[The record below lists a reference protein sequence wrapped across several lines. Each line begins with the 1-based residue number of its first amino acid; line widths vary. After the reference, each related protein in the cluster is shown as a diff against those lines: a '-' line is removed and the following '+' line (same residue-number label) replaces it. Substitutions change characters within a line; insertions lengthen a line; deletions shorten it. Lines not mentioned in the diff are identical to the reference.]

1 MPNDRSQQIFHTQ
14 IEIFYLFPYKLF
26 TGGCSER
33 RYVMDHSC
41 TIIVIG
47 DTRSFR
53 TPGLWVTRSVCRC
66 PQESSQVVVTN
77 KLQRFI
83 SIHVTK

>member
-1 MPNDRSQQIFHTQ
+1 
-14 IEIFYLFPYKLF
+14 
-26 TGGCSER
+26 
-33 RYVMDHSC
+33 MDYSC
-41 TIIVIG
+41 TITVIG
-47 DTRSFR
+47 DTGPFR

-77 KLQRFI
+77 KLPHYI